1 MLCSRTKTDYYIYCD
16 LKSILE
22 RKGMTRGRFA
32 ILTGLKYDTI
42 NRYYHNYVQN
52 VDLSVLARIC
62 IALECEVGDIFK
74 IKSYDRRVL

>member
-1 MLCSRTKTDYYIYCD
+1 
-16 LKSILE
+16 
-22 RKGMTRGRFA
+22 MTRGRLA

-62 IALECEVGDIFK
+62 IVLECEVGDIFK
-74 IKSYDRRVL
+74 IKSYD